1 MKRKTPFLMV
11 TMPLFAIATLG
22 GCNATPRK
30 SAPASQEPEESKPLE
45 VGDTVRMWT
54 SPDDGEKAPLGLAE
68 GAGSVSFGDDG
79 YDDYFSLSFTLKQE
93 GYIGTDLVEKPY
105 FKDEDAKNGDIISLY
120 YYLPEGS
127 NIKTIQLEAVPWN
140 GRASTVLGEM
150 VNVTSD
156 IEGKWELME
165 MTYDS
170 LDMLGSFRLNYTLAD
185 AAKDGKIL
193 LDDIEITYGEETV
206 KTGYVSNNE
215 SLYETYE
222 DYFKLGTC
230 MSDTMVRNTEIR
242 KITLDNFNSIT
253 AENEGK
259 PERILDQAACQALL
273 SKDPAGVAIT
283 TAPFERIYDWAEEH
297 GIGVRHHTFVWY
309 SQTPAWFFT
318 TDYTQ
323 NGPKASRELM
333 LERMENYIKTT
344 IETLNERW
352 PGLVYAIDVA
362 NEAVENGGLRT
373 NNNNWYTTVGDDF
386 VYYAFKYASEIKE
399 ELEMDVELYYNDF
412 AFDYQPNLCRWALEN
427 ILKDAIDEGLID
439 GVGLQ
444 THLDSGANMDN
455 IINDAKYVKQ
465 KGLKCQLTEI
475 DITTNGTSQNE
486 YDKQSNAYKT
496 LIKKVLENNAS
507 KETDI
512 NAVVL
517 WGITD
522 NLSWKRNQYPL
533 LFTENYEKKPAYTG
547 FLSALSEANINE

>member
-1 MKRKTPFLMV
+1 MV

-22 GCNATPRK
+22 GCNTTPRK
-30 SAPASQEPEESKPLE
+30 STPASQEPEESKPLE

-54 SPDDGEKAPLGLAE
+54 SPDDSEKAPLGLAE
-68 GAGSVSFGDDG
+68 GAGSVSLGDDG

-170 LDMLGSFRLNYTLAD
+170 LDMLGSFRLNYTLTD
-185 AAKDGKIL
+185 ATKDGKIL

-517 WGITD
+517 WGVTD
-522 NLSWKRNQYPL
+522 DLSWKRNQYPL
-533 LFTENYEKKPAYTG
+533 LFTEKYEKKPAYTG
-547 FLSALSEANINE
+547 FLSALSEANIDE

>member
-1 MKRKTPFLMV
+1 MA

-22 GCNATPRK
+22 GCNTTPRNSTPK
-30 SAPASQEPEESKPLE
+30 SVEPEESKPLE

-54 SPDDGEKAPLGLAE
+54 SPEDYDKAPFGLAE
-68 GAGSVSFGDDG
+68 GSGTVAISEDEGCDDC
-79 YDDYFSLSFTLKQE
+79 YSLSCTLTKE
-93 GYIGTDLVEKPY
+93 GYIGSDLIKDPY

-120 YYLPEGS
+120 YYLPTDN
-127 NIKTIQLEAVPWN
+127 NIKTIQLEALPWN
-140 GRASTVLGEM
+140 SRASSVSGETVTITSDKEGKWNYMEMSYDTLEMLGSLR
-150 VNVTSD
+150 VNVT
-156 IEGKWELME
+156 LN
-165 MTYDS
+165 DS
-170 LDMLGSFRLNYTLAD
+170 TEE
-185 AAKDGKIL
+185 GKIL

-206 KTGYVSNNE
+206 KTKYEFDDE
-215 SLYETYE
+215 SLYQTYE

-230 MSDTMVRNTEIR
+230 MSDTMVRNSEIR
-242 KITLDNFNSIT
+242 KITIDNFNSIT

-259 PERILDQAACQALL
+259 PERILDQEACQALL

-283 TAPFERIYDWAEEH
+283 TKPFERIYDWAAENN
-297 GIGVRHHTFVWY
+297 IGVRHHTFVWY
-309 SQTPAWFFT
+309 SQTPSWFFT

-323 NGPKASRELM
+323 NGQKASRELM

-352 PGLVYAIDVA
+352 PGVVYAIDVA

-373 NNNNWYTTVGDDF
+373 NNNNWYSTVGDDF

-412 AFDYQPNLCRWALEN
+412 AFDYQPNLCQWAINN
-427 ILKDAIDEGLID
+427 ILKDAIAEDLID
-439 GVGLQ
+439 GVGIQ

-455 IINDAKYVKQ
+455 IINDAKYIKQ
-465 KGLKCQLTEI
+465 AGLKCQLTEI

-486 YDKQSNAYKT
+486 YDKQSTAYKT
-496 LIKKVLENNAS
+496 LMKKVLESNDS

-512 NAVVL
+512 NGVIL
-517 WGITD
+517 WGVTD

-533 LFTENYEKKPAYTG
+533 LFTEEYEKKPAYTG
-547 FLSALSEANINE
+547 FLQALSEANI

>member
-1 MKRKTPFLMV
+1 MV

-54 SPDDGEKAPLGLAE
+54 SPDDSEKAPLGLAE

>member
-1 MKRKTPFLMV
+1 MV

-22 GCNATPRK
+22 GCNTTPRK
-30 SAPASQEPEESKPLE
+30 STPASQEPEESKPLE

-54 SPDDGEKAPLGLAE
+54 SPDDSENAPLGLAE

-170 LDMLGSFRLNYTLAD
+170 LDMLGSFRLNYTLTD
-185 AAKDGKIL
+185 ATKDGKIL

-517 WGITD
+517 WGVTD
-522 NLSWKRNQYPL
+522 DLSWKRNQYPL
-533 LFTENYEKKPAYTG
+533 LFTEKYEKKPAYTG
-547 FLSALSEANINE
+547 FLSALSEANIDE

>member
-1 MKRKTPFLMV
+1 M
-11 TMPLFAIATLG
+11 
-22 GCNATPRK
+22 
-30 SAPASQEPEESKPLE
+30 
-45 VGDTVRMWT
+45 
-54 SPDDGEKAPLGLAE
+54 
-68 GAGSVSFGDDG
+68 
-79 YDDYFSLSFTLKQE
+79 
-93 GYIGTDLVEKPY
+93 
-105 FKDEDAKNGDIISLY
+105 
-120 YYLPEGS
+120 
-127 NIKTIQLEAVPWN
+127 EALPWN
-140 GRASTVLGEM
+140 GRASSVLGEALT
-150 VNVTSD
+150 VTSSL
-156 IEGKWELME
+156 EGTWNPIE

-170 LDMLGSFRLNYTLAD
+170 LDMLGSLRINYTLTD
-185 AAKDGKIL
+185 STKQGKIL

-206 KTGYVSNNE
+206 KTKYVSNDE

-242 KITLDNFNSIT
+242 KITIDNFNSIT

-259 PERILDQAACQALL
+259 PERILDQEACQALL
-273 SKDPAGVAIT
+273 SSDPAGVAIT
-283 TAPFERIYDWAEEH
+283 TAPFERIYDWAAEN

-333 LERMENYIKTT
+333 LERMKNYLEVTLV
-344 IETLNERW
+344 TLNERW
-352 PGLVYAIDVA
+352 PETVYAIDVA

-373 NNNNWYTTVGDDF
+373 NNNNWYSTVGDDF
-386 VYYAFKYASEIKE
+386 VYHAFKFASEIKE
-399 ELEMDVELYYNDF
+399 EYDMEFELYYNDF

-427 ILKDAIDEGLID
+427 ILKDAIAENLID

-455 IINDAKYVKQ
+455 IINDAKLIKQ

-475 DITTNGTSQNE
+475 DITVNSTSTSDYNA
-486 YDKQSNAYKT
+486 QSNAYKT
-496 LIKKVLENNAS
+496 LIKKVLENNNS

-517 WGITD
+517 WGVTD

-533 LFTENYEKKPAYTG
+533 LFTEEYEKKPCYTG
-547 FLSALSEANINE
+547 FLQALSEASINE

>member
-1 MKRKTPFLMV
+1 MV

-22 GCNATPRK
+22 GCNTTPRK
-30 SAPASQEPEESKPLE
+30 STPASQEPEESKPLE

-54 SPDDGEKAPLGLAE
+54 SPDDSDKAPLGLAE

-170 LDMLGSFRLNYTLAD
+170 LDMLGSFRLNYTLTD
-185 AAKDGKIL
+185 ATKDGKIL

-273 SKDPAGVAIT
+273 SKDPAGVAIN

-517 WGITD
+517 WGVTD
-522 NLSWKRNQYPL
+522 DLSWKRNQYPL
-533 LFTENYEKKPAYTG
+533 LFTEKYEKKPAYTG
-547 FLSALSEANINE
+547 FLSALSEANIDE

>member
-1 MKRKTPFLMV
+1 MA
-11 TMPLFAIATLG
+11 TMPLFALATLA
-22 GCNATPRK
+22 GCNTTPRK
-30 SAPASQEPEESKPLE
+30 STNQSQEPEESKPLE

-54 SPDDGEKAPLGLAE
+54 SPEDYEKAPLCVQE
-68 GAGSVSFGDDG
+68 GSGSVTILENEGMDDT
-79 YDDYFSLSFTLKQE
+79 YCLSYSLTKD
-93 GYIGTDLVEKPY
+93 GYIGSDLIKEPY

-120 YYLPEGS
+120 YYLPANS
-127 NIKTIQLEAVPWN
+127 NIKTIQLEALPWN
-140 GRASTVLGEM
+140 GRASSVLGEALT
-150 VNVTSD
+150 VTSSL
-156 IEGKWELME
+156 EGAWNPIE

-170 LDMLGSFRLNYTLAD
+170 LDMLGSLRINYTLTD
-185 AAKDGKIL
+185 SAKQGKIL

-206 KTGYVSNNE
+206 KTKYVSNDE

-242 KITLDNFNSIT
+242 KITIDNFNSIT

-259 PERILDQAACQALL
+259 PERILDQEACQALL
-273 SKDPAGVAIT
+273 SSDPAGVAIT
-283 TAPFERIYDWAEEH
+283 TAPFERIYDWAAEN

-333 LERMENYIKTT
+333 LERMKNYLEVTLV
-344 IETLNERW
+344 TLNERW
-352 PGLVYAIDVA
+352 PETVYAIDVA

-373 NNNNWYTTVGDDF
+373 NNNNWYSTVGDDF
-386 VYYAFKYASEIKE
+386 VYHAFKFASEIKE
-399 ELEMDVELYYNDF
+399 EYDMEFELYYNDF

-427 ILKDAIDEGLID
+427 ILKDAIAENLID

-455 IINDAKYVKQ
+455 IINDAKLIKQ

-475 DITTNGTSQNE
+475 DITVNSTSTSDYNA
-486 YDKQSNAYKT
+486 QSNAYKT
-496 LIKKVLENNAS
+496 LIKKVLENNNS
-507 KETDI
+507 KETEI

-517 WGITD
+517 WGVTD

-533 LFTENYEKKPAYTG
+533 LFTEEYEKKPCYTG
-547 FLSALSEANINE
+547 FLQALSEANINE

>member
-1 MKRKTPFLMV
+1 MV

-54 SPDDGEKAPLGLAE
+54 SPDDSEKAPLGLAE

-170 LDMLGSFRLNYTLAD
+170 LDMLGSFRLNYTLTD

-323 NGPKASRELM
+323 NGPKAGRELM

-412 AFDYQPNLCRWALEN
+412 AFDYQPNLCSWALEN

-444 THLDSGANMDN
+444 THLDSGAHMDN

>member
-1 MKRKTPFLMV
+1 MV

>member
-1 MKRKTPFLMV
+1 MV

-54 SPDDGEKAPLGLAE
+54 SPDDSEKAPLGLAE

-170 LDMLGSFRLNYTLAD
+170 LDMLGSFRLNYTLTD

-323 NGPKASRELM
+323 NGPKAGRELM

-412 AFDYQPNLCRWALEN
+412 AFDYQPNLCSWALEN

-444 THLDSGANMDN
+444 THPAPTWTTSSTMPNTSNKKASSASSPRSTSRPTER
-455 IINDAKYVKQ
+455 AK
-465 KGLKCQLTEI
+465 TN
-475 DITTNGTSQNE
+475 TT
-486 YDKQSNAYKT
+486 
-496 LIKKVLENNAS
+496 S
-507 KETDI
+507 KAMPI
-512 NAVVL
+512 RP
-517 WGITD
+517 
-522 NLSWKRNQYPL
+522 SSRR
-533 LFTENYEKKPAYTG
+533 F
-547 FLSALSEANINE
+547 

>member
-1 MKRKTPFLMV
+1 MA

-22 GCNATPRK
+22 GCNTTPRNSTPK
-30 SAPASQEPEESKPLE
+30 SVEPEESKPLE

-54 SPDDGEKAPLGLAE
+54 SPEDYDKAPFGLAE
-68 GAGSVSFGDDG
+68 GSGTVAISEDEGCDDC
-79 YDDYFSLSFTLKQE
+79 YSLSCTLTKE
-93 GYIGTDLVEKPY
+93 GYIGSDLIKEPY

-120 YYLPEGS
+120 YYLPTDN
-127 NIKTIQLEAVPWN
+127 NIKTIQLEALPWN
-140 GRASTVLGEM
+140 SRASSVLGEAVTVTSDKEDKWNYM
-150 VNVTSD
+150 EMSYDTLEMLGSLRVNVT
-156 IEGKWELME
+156 LN
-165 MTYDS
+165 DS
-170 LDMLGSFRLNYTLAD
+170 T
-185 AAKDGKIL
+185 KEGKIL

-206 KTGYVSNNE
+206 KTKYEFDDE
-215 SLYETYE
+215 SLYQTYE

-230 MSDTMVRNTEIR
+230 MSDTMVRNSEIR
-242 KITLDNFNSIT
+242 KITIDNFNSIT

-259 PERILDQAACQALL
+259 PERILDQEACQALL
-273 SKDPAGVAIT
+273 SGDPAGVAIT
-283 TAPFERIYDWAEEH
+283 TKPFERIYDWAAEN

-344 IETLNERW
+344 IEILNERW
-352 PGLVYAIDVA
+352 PETVYAIDVA

-412 AFDYQPNLCRWALEN
+412 AFDYQPNLCQWAISN
-427 ILKDAIDEGLID
+427 ILKDAIAENLID
-439 GVGLQ
+439 GVGIQ

-455 IINDAKYVKQ
+455 VINDAKYIKQ
-465 KGLKCQLTEI
+465 AGLKCQLTEI

-486 YDKQSNAYKT
+486 YDKQSTAYKT
-496 LIKKVLENNAS
+496 LVKKVLENNDS

-512 NAVVL
+512 NAVIL
-517 WGITD
+517 WGVTD

-533 LFTENYEKKPAYTG
+533 LFTDEYEKKPAYTG
-547 FLSALSEANINE
+547 FLQALSEANI